1 MADAKDQEKSASK
14 RSAKAKG
21 DAPTPA
27 QAQPESHAALARKY
41 RPKIFAELIGQE
53 AMVRT
58 LKNAFASGR
67 IAQAYMLT
75 GVRGVG
81 KTTTARLIA
90 RALNYEAPGIEGPT
104 LDIEAEGVHCRAILE
119 SRHLDVVE
127 MDAASHTGID
137 DIRELIDSAHYKPNI
152 ARYKV
157 YILDEVHMLS
167 KPAFAGLLKTLEEP
181 PEHVKFIFATTEAR
195 KVPVTVLSRCQR
207 FDLKRIE
214 IETLI
219 EHLAMVAG
227 AEGARAERPALALI
241 ARAAEGSVR
250 DALSILD
257 RAIAF
262 GGSEVEAGAV
272 RGLLGLADRTRIF
285 DLMET
290 VLKGDAG
297 AALAELAALNRDGAE
312 PGQIVADLADA
323 VHAVTLV
330 KAAGAASADP
340 AASEAERAR
349 AADLAA
355 RLSMPALA
363 RAWQMLL
370 KGHDEV
376 RESPRPLAA
385 ADMVLVRLAYAAGL
399 PPPGDLARRLAEGPG
414 TGAAETGSSAAPKPS
429 RKTDPVRAESFSV
442 ETHRVET
449 FHAETLHAEAPRPG
463 PLSTE
468 TLSAEIPAARAPQP
482 VAAPDEPRAASGD
495 EPANPEPPRPELKS
509 FEDVVALAESKRDL
523 KLKHA
528 LVEQVRLV
536 RFKTGTIEINP
547 LPQAPRELG
556 QELMRKLK
564 AWTGRVWM
572 VAVSDEEGAAPLGV
586 QRRERDAREI
596 ERVREHPSVK
606 KVMQHF
612 PGARITAVRPV
623 VEPAPHDAAADEPDA
638 LKEDGTN

>member
-1 MADAKDQEKSASK
+1 MADAKDQEKSASE

-21 DAPTPA
+21 ETLAP
-27 QAQPESHAALARKY
+27 AQPESHAALARKY

-181 PEHVKFIFATTEAR
+181 PEHVKFIFATTEVR

-207 FDLKRIE
+207 FDLKRIG

-219 EHLAMVAG
+219 EHLAMVAN
-227 AEGARAERPALALI
+227 AEGARAERAALALI
-241 ARAAEGSVR
+241 ARGAEGSVR

-262 GGSEVEAGAV
+262 GGSEVEVGAV
-272 RGLLGLADRTRIF
+272 RDLLGLADRTRIF

-297 AALAELAALNRDGAE
+297 AALTELAALNRDGAE
-312 PGQIVADLADA
+312 PGQIIADLADA

-330 KAAGAASADP
+330 KAAGVASADP

-370 KGHDEV
+370 KGHEEV

-399 PPPGDLARRLAEGPG
+399 PPPGELARRLSEGPG

-429 RKTDPVRAESFSV
+429 RKAEPALSAERPRAETQTV
-442 ETHRVET
+442 
-449 FHAETLHAEAPRPG
+449 A
-463 PLSTE
+463 
-468 TLSAEIPAARAPQP
+468 TLSAEIPRARPHAGAEP
-482 VAAPDEPRAASGD
+482 VEPRAASDGD
-495 EPANPEPPRPELKS
+495 QAEPEPPRPELKS
-509 FEDVVALAESKRDL
+509 FEDVVALAEAKRDL

-528 LVEQVRLV
+528 LTEQVRLV
-536 RFKTGTIEINP
+536 RFKPGTIEINP
-547 LPQAPRELG
+547 LPHAPRELG

-572 VAVSDEEGAAPLGV
+572 VAVSDEEGAAPLGI
-586 QRRERDAREI
+586 QRREREAREI

-623 VEPAPHDAAADEPDA
+623 AEAAPQDETTDEPDA

>member
-1 MADAKDQEKSASK
+1 MAAKKPNETTVAAAAGKAEASFSAV
-14 RSAKAKG
+14 G
-21 DAPTPA
+21 V
-27 QAQPESHAALARKY
+27 SHAALARKY
-41 RPKIFAELIGQE
+41 RPKIFAELIGQK

-58 LKNAFASGR
+58 LRNAFASGR

-90 RALNYEAPGIEGPT
+90 RALNYEGNGASGPT
-104 LDIEAEGVHCRAILE
+104 LDMTEEGAHCRAILE

-137 DIRELIDSAHYKPNI
+137 DIRELIDSAHYKPNT

-157 YILDEVHMLS
+157 YIIDEVHMLS
-167 KPAFAGLLKTLEEP
+167 KQAFNGLLKTLEEP

-214 IETLI
+214 IGELV
-219 EHLAMVAG
+219 EHLGRVTEQ
-227 AEGARAERPALALI
+227 EGAIAEQGALALI

-262 GGSEVEAGAV
+262 GAGKVETDAV

-285 DLMET
+285 DLLET
-290 VLKGDAG
+290 VLRGDAG
-297 AALAELAALNRDGAE
+297 AALQQLAQLNRDGAE
-312 PGQIVADLADA
+312 PGQVIADLADA

-330 KAAGAASADP
+330 KAAGEGSADP
-340 AASEAERAR
+340 ASSEGERAR

-355 RLSMPALA
+355 RLPMPSLA

-376 RESPRPLAA
+376 RSSPRPLAA
-385 ADMVLVRLAYAAGL
+385 ADMVLVRLAYASEL
-399 PPPGDLARRLAEGPG
+399 PPPAELARRMRDGPG
-414 TGAAETGSSAAPKPS
+414 GSEKAPAPAAPPPKPA
-429 RKTDPVRAESFSV
+429 RKPAPT
-442 ETHRVET
+442 
-449 FHAETLHAEAPRPG
+449 EAKAAPARPSPPPREDSLPDSEN
-463 PLSTE
+463 PAPPPE
-468 TLSAEIPAARAPQP
+468 PAAL
-482 VAAPDEPRAASGD
+482 
-495 EPANPEPPRPELKS
+495 PELGS
-509 FEDVVALAESKRDL
+509 FEDVVALAEAKRDL

-528 LVEQVRLV
+528 LLEQVRLV
-536 RFKTGTIEINP
+536 HFKPGNIELNP
-547 LPQAPRELG
+547 LPQAAKDLT

-564 AWTGRVWM
+564 AWTGRVWI
-572 VAVSDEEGAAPLGV
+572 VAVSDEPGAEPLGI
-586 QRRERDAREI
+586 RRRDQAAREI
-596 ERVREHPSVK
+596 EKIREHPKVK
-606 KVMQHF
+606 EVLQHF
-612 PGARITAVRPV
+612 PDARIAAVRPTV
-623 VEPAPHDAAADEPDA
+623 APQGEDEPGDDA
-638 LKEDGTN
+638 DDLREDGTSR

>member
-1 MADAKDQEKSASK
+1 MADAENQKSAPK
-14 RSAKAKG
+14 RPAKG
-21 DAPTPA
+21 KADTSAPRA
-27 QAQPESHAALARKY
+27 QGAPESHAALARKY
-41 RPKIFAELIGQE
+41 RPKVFAELIGQE

-58 LKNAFASGR
+58 LRNAFASGR

-90 RALNYEAPGIEGPT
+90 RALNYDTPRVAGPT
-104 LDIEAEGVHCRAILE
+104 LNMGGEGVHCRAILE

-137 DIRELIDSAHYKPNI
+137 DIRELIDSAHYKPNL

-207 FDLKRIE
+207 FDLKRID
-214 IETLI
+214 IEALI
-219 EHLAMVAG
+219 EHLSGIAG
-227 AEGARAERPALALI
+227 SEGASAERPALALI

-262 GGSEVEAGAV
+262 GGSEVKADAV

-297 AALAELAALNRDGAE
+297 GALKQLAALNRDGAE
-312 PGQIVADLADA
+312 PGQVIADLADA

-330 KAAGAASADP
+330 KAAGASSADP

-349 AADLAA
+349 AADLAQ
-355 RLSMPALA
+355 RLSMPSLA

-370 KGHDEV
+370 KGHEEV
-376 RESPRPLAA
+376 RGSPRPPAA
-385 ADMVLVRLAYAAGL
+385 ADMVLVRLAYAADL
-399 PPPGDLARRLAEGPG
+399 PPPGELARRLADGAG
-414 TGAAETGSSAAPKPS
+414 TSGGQATGAPSPRPS
-429 RKTDPVRAESFSV
+429 RRPE
-442 ETHRVET
+442 
-449 FHAETLHAEAPRPG
+449 HAETLRAPRAEALRAETPRVETRSAETGPRETENPAPTPAADDKPAEAPV
-463 PLSTE
+463 PL
-468 TLSAEIPAARAPQP
+468 
-482 VAAPDEPRAASGD
+482 
-495 EPANPEPPRPELKS
+495 PELNS
-509 FEDVVALAESKRDL
+509 FDDVVALAEAKRDL

-528 LVEQVRLV
+528 LLEQVRLV
-536 RFKTGTIEINP
+536 RFKPGTIELSP

-564 AWTGRVWM
+564 AWTGRVWI
-572 VAVSDEEGAAPLGV
+572 VALSDEEGAVPLGQ
-586 QRRERDAREI
+586 QRREREAREI
-596 ERVREHPSVK
+596 ETVREHPAVK
-606 KVMQHF
+606 QVMQHF
-612 PGARITAVRPV
+612 PGARIAAVRPV
-623 VEPAPHDAAADEPDA
+623 VEPASPADGADEPEEF
-638 LKEDGTN
+638 KEDGTN

>member
-1 MADAKDQEKSASK
+1 MADAKDQEKTAGK
-14 RSAKAKG
+14 RKAKG
-21 DAPTPA
+21 EAAAPA
-27 QAQPESHAALARKY
+27 QAQPENHAALARKY
-41 RPKIFAELIGQE
+41 RPKVFAELIGQE

-67 IAQAYMLT
+67 IAQAYLLT

-90 RALNYEAPGIEGPT
+90 RALNYEAPGVDGPT
-104 LDIEAEGVHCRAILE
+104 LDIEAEGLHCRAILE

-181 PEHVKFIFATTEAR
+181 PEHVKFIFATTEVR

-219 EHLAMVAG
+219 EHLAKVAA

-257 RAIAF
+257 RAMAF
-262 GGSEVEAGAV
+262 GGSEVEAGGV

-285 DLMET
+285 DLMEK

-312 PGQIVADLADA
+312 PGQIIADLADA

-385 ADMVLVRLAYAAGL
+385 ADMVLVRLAYAADL
-399 PPPGDLARRLAEGPG
+399 PPPGELARRLAEGA
-414 TGAAETGSSAAPKPS
+414 GASPAESSAQSKPS
-429 RKTDPVRAESFSV
+429 RKPEPATM
-442 ETHRVET
+442 
-449 FHAETLHAEAPRPG
+449 
-463 PLSTE
+463 LSTE
-468 TLSAEIPAARAPQP
+468 TRTMPAPT
-482 VAAPDEPRAASGD
+482 EPRTTPDHAPPE
-495 EPANPEPPRPELKS
+495 EPRQLELKS
-509 FEDVVALAESKRDL
+509 FEDVVALAEAKRDL

-536 RFKTGTIEINP
+536 RFKPGTIEINP
-547 LPQAPRELG
+547 LPHAPRELG
-556 QELMRKLK
+556 QDLMRKLK
-564 AWTGRVWM
+564 AWTGRVWI
-572 VAVSDEEGAAPLGV
+572 VAVSDEEGAVPLGV
-586 QRRERDAREI
+586 QRREREARAI
-596 ERVREHPSVK
+596 ESVREHPSVK
-606 KVMQHF
+606 QVMQHF

-623 VEPAPHDAAADEPDA
+623 AEPDPQESDSDTPDEF
-638 LKEDGTN
+638 KEDGTNR

>member
-1 MADAKDQEKSASK
+1 MAAAKDQEKSAPK

-21 DAPTPA
+21 EAPAPA
-27 QAQPESHAALARKY
+27 KPESHAALARKY
-41 RPKIFAELIGQE
+41 RPKLFAELIGQE

-90 RALNYEAPGIEGPT
+90 RALNYDAPGVEGPT
-104 LDIEAEGVHCRAILE
+104 LDIETEGAHCRAILE

-137 DIRELIDSAHYKPNI
+137 DIRELIDSAHYKPNL

-181 PEHVKFIFATTEAR
+181 PEHVKFIFATTEVR

-219 EHLAMVAG
+219 EHLAMVAS
-227 AEGARAERPALALI
+227 AEGARADRPALALI

-312 PGQIVADLADA
+312 PGQIIADLADA

-340 AASEAERAR
+340 AASEAERGR
-349 AADLAA
+349 AAGLAE

-385 ADMVLVRLAYAAGL
+385 ADMVLVRLAYAASL
-399 PPPGDLARRLAEGPG
+399 PPPGDLARRLSEG
-414 TGAAETGSSAAPKPS
+414 TGAGASETRASPQASRKSEPEPAAMLSEELPAPAPPAAAPRHDTEVGEPDA
-429 RKTDPVRAESFSV
+429 R
-442 ETHRVET
+442 
-449 FHAETLHAEAPRPG
+449 EAP
-463 PLSTE
+463 L
-468 TLSAEIPAARAPQP
+468 
-482 VAAPDEPRAASGD
+482 
-495 EPANPEPPRPELKS
+495 PEPKS
-509 FEDVVALAESKRDL
+509 FEEVVALAEAKRDL

-528 LVEQVRLV
+528 LAEQVRLV
-536 RFKTGTIEINP
+536 RFKPGTLELNP

-556 QELMRKLK
+556 QDLMRKLK
-564 AWTGRVWM
+564 AWTGRVWI

-586 QRRERDAREI
+586 QRREREAQEI
-596 ERVREHPSVK
+596 ERVREHPAVK
-606 KVMQHF
+606 QVMQHF
-612 PGARITAVRPV
+612 PGARIAAVRPT
-623 VEPAPHDAAADEPDA
+623 APSPQDDDAGAAEA

>member
-1 MADAKDQEKSASK
+1 MADVEDQKKSAK
-14 RSAKAKG
+14 RPAKG
-21 DAPTPA
+21 KAEASASTSPP
-27 QAQPESHAALARKY
+27 PPGSHAALARKY
-41 RPKIFAELIGQE
+41 RPKIFGELIGQE

-58 LKNAFASGR
+58 LRNAFATGR

-90 RALNYEAPGIEGPT
+90 RALNYEAPGIAGPT
-104 LDIEAEGVHCRAILE
+104 LDMEAEGVHCRAIIE

-157 YILDEVHMLS
+157 YVLDEVHMLS

-181 PEHVKFIFATTEAR
+181 PEHVKFIFATTEVR

-214 IETLI
+214 IEALV
-219 EHLAMVAG
+219 EHLARIA
-227 AEGARAERPALALI
+227 AEEGAPAERPALALI

-262 GGSEVEAGAV
+262 GGSQVEADAV

-290 VLKGDAG
+290 VLSGDAG
-297 AALAELAALNRDGAE
+297 GALTQLDALNRDGAE
-312 PGQIVADLADA
+312 PGQVIADLADA

-330 KAAGAASADP
+330 KAAGVASADP
-340 AASEAERAR
+340 AASEAEKAR
-349 AADLAA
+349 AADLAM
-355 RLSMPALA
+355 RLPMPALA

-370 KGHDEV
+370 KGHEEV
-376 RESPRPLAA
+376 RASPRPLAA
-385 ADMVLVRLAYAAGL
+385 ADMVLVRLAYAANL
-399 PPPGDLARRLAEGPG
+399 PPPGELARRLHDGAGA
-414 TGAAETGSSAAPKPS
+414 GAAETGAVAAPKPQ
-429 RKTDPVRAESFSV
+429 RKPEPAR
-442 ETHRVET
+442 
-449 FHAETLHAEAPRPG
+449 AETLRAEAPRPQ
-463 PLSTE
+463 P
-468 TLSAEIPAARAPQP
+468 SAPADDAPPQP
-482 VAAPDEPRAASGD
+482 PSAPL
-495 EPANPEPPRPELKS
+495 PEMKS
-509 FEDVVALAESKRDL
+509 FEDIVALAEAKRDL

-528 LVEQVRLV
+528 LLEQIRLV
-536 RFKTGTIEINP
+536 QFKPGTLEINP

-564 AWTGRVWM
+564 AWTGRVWI
-572 VAVSDEEGAAPLGV
+572 VAVSDEEGAPPLGV
-586 QRRERDAREI
+586 QRRENEARDI
-596 ERVREHPSVK
+596 EAVREHPAVK
-606 KVMQHF
+606 EVMQHF
-612 PGARITAVRPV
+612 PGARIAAVRSV
-623 VEPAPHDAAADEPDA
+623 AEPASPADGAEEA
-638 LKEDGTN
+638 EGFKEDGTN

>member
-1 MADAKDQEKSASK
+1 MADAEDPKTAPKRPGKGKAEASAP
-14 RSAKAKG
+14 RVP
-21 DAPTPA
+21 APD
-27 QAQPESHAALARKY
+27 SHAALARKY
-41 RPKIFAELIGQE
+41 RPKVFAELIGQE

-58 LKNAFASGR
+58 LRNAFASGR

-104 LDIEAEGVHCRAILE
+104 LDMGEEGVHCRAILE

-137 DIRELIDSAHYKPNI
+137 DIRELIDSAHYKPNL

-214 IETLI
+214 IEMLT
-219 EHLAMVAG
+219 EHLARISAE
-227 AEGARAERPALALI
+227 EGASAERQALALI

-262 GGSEVEAGAV
+262 GGSEVKADDV

-290 VLKGDAG
+290 VLKGDC
-297 AALAELAALNRDGAE
+297 DGAE
-312 PGQIVADLADA
+312 PGQVIADLADA
-323 VHAVTLV
+323 VHAVTVV

-340 AASEAERAR
+340 AASEAERVR
-349 AADLAA
+349 AADLAQ

-370 KGHDEV
+370 KGYEEV
-376 RESPRPLAA
+376 RGSPRPPAA
-385 ADMVLVRLAYAAGL
+385 ADMVLIRLAYAADL
-399 PPPGDLARRLAEGPG
+399 PPPGELARRLADGTG
-414 TGAAETGSSAAPKPS
+414 TGAGQASGAQWPKPS
-429 RKTDPVRAESFSV
+429 RKPEPARAEGP
-442 ETHRVET
+442 HP
-449 FHAETLHAEAPRPG
+449 ETLRAEAPRAEPRRVEA
-463 PLSTE
+463 PPVETE
-468 TLSAEIPAARAPQP
+468 NPAPA
-482 VAAPDEPRAASGD
+482 DEPMEATA
-495 EPANPEPPRPELKS
+495 PLPELKS
-509 FEDVVALAESKRDL
+509 FEDAVALAEVKRDL

-528 LVEQVRLV
+528 LLEQVRLV
-536 RFKTGTIEINP
+536 HFKPGNIEINP

-564 AWTGRVWM
+564 AWTGRVWI
-572 VAVSDEEGAAPLGV
+572 VAVSDEEGAAPLGA
-586 QRRERDAREI
+586 QLREKEAREI
-596 ERVREHPSVK
+596 EKVREHPAVK
-606 KVMQHF
+606 QVMQHF

-623 VEPAPHDAAADEPDA
+623 VEPAPQEGAEEPEEF
-638 LKEDGTN
+638 KEDGTN

>member
-1 MADAKDQEKSASK
+1 MADAKNPEKGAAKRGGSSK
-14 RSAKAKG
+14 G
-21 DAPTPA
+21 EGAPSGH
-27 QAQPESHAALARKY
+27 AQPESHAALARKY

-90 RALNYEAPGIEGPT
+90 RALNYEADGVEGPT
-104 LDIEAEGVHCRAILE
+104 VEMEREGAHCRAIIE

-137 DIRELIDSAHYKPNI
+137 DIRELIDSAHYKPNL

-181 PEHVKFIFATTEAR
+181 PEHVKFIFATTEVR

-219 EHLAMVAG
+219 EHLGKVAS

-272 RGLLGLADRTRIF
+272 RALLGLADRTRIF

-312 PGQIVADLADA
+312 PGQIIADLADA

-330 KAAGAASADP
+330 KAAGPGSVDL

-349 AADLAA
+349 TADLAA
-355 RLSMPALA
+355 RLSMPVLA

-376 RESPRPLAA
+376 RDSPRPLAA

-399 PPPGDLARRLAEGPG
+399 PPPGELARRLVEGGGAG
-414 TGAAETGSSAAPKPS
+414 TAETSAQPKPS
-429 RKTDPVRAESFSV
+429 RKPEPA
-442 ETHRVET
+442 
-449 FHAETLHAEAPRPG
+449 A
-463 PLSTE
+463 
-468 TLSAEIPAARAPQP
+468 TLSAEIPPSRPAQAEALPP
-482 VAAPDEPRAASGD
+482 EPRAASGGD
-495 EPANPEPPRPELKS
+495 PQAQDPPQAELKS
-509 FEDVVALAESKRDL
+509 FEDVVALAEAKRDL

-528 LVEQVRLV
+528 LTEQVRLV
-536 RFKTGTIEINP
+536 QFKPGMIEINP

-564 AWTGRVWM
+564 AWTGRVWI

-586 QRRERDAREI
+586 QRRERDARTI
-596 ERVREHPSVK
+596 ETVREHPSVK
-606 KVMQHF
+606 EVLRRF
-612 PGARITAVRPV
+612 PGARIAAVRPV
-623 VEPAPHDAAADEPDA
+623 AEPGPEAPDSEAPEAF
-638 LKEDGTN
+638 KEDGTN

>member
-1 MADAKDQEKSASK
+1 MADAEDQKSAPK
-14 RSAKAKG
+14 RPAKG
-21 DAPTPA
+21 KAEASAPRA
-27 QAQPESHAALARKY
+27 HAPESYAALARKY
-41 RPKIFAELIGQE
+41 RPKVFAELIGQD

-58 LKNAFASGR
+58 LRNAFASGR

-90 RALNYEAPGIEGPT
+90 RALNYEAPGIAGPT
-104 LDIEAEGVHCRAILE
+104 LDMDGEGVHCRAILE

-137 DIRELIDSAHYKPNI
+137 DIRELIDSAHYKPNL

-214 IETLI
+214 IEMLI
-219 EHLAMVAG
+219 EHLAG
-227 AEGARAERPALALI
+227 ISQAERASAERPALALI

-262 GGSEVEAGAV
+262 GGSEVKADAV

-285 DLMET
+285 DLLET

-297 AALAELAALNRDGAE
+297 AA
-312 PGQIVADLADA
+312 A

-349 AADLAA
+349 AADLAQ

-370 KGHDEV
+370 KGHEEV
-376 RESPRPLAA
+376 RGSPRPPAA
-385 ADMVLVRLAYAAGL
+385 ADMVLVRLAYAADL
-399 PPPGDLARRLAEGPG
+399 PPPGELARRLADGAG
-414 TGAAETGSSAAPKPS
+414 TSASQTSGAPSPRPS
-429 RKTDPVRAESFSV
+429 RKPEP
-442 ETHRVET
+442 
-449 FHAETLHAEAPRPG
+449 AETLRAPRAEAPRAEPLRIKAPRAETRGVESG
-463 PLSTE
+463 PVETE
-468 TLSAEIPAARAPQP
+468 NPAPPPAA
-482 VAAPDEPRAASGD
+482 DD
-495 EPANPEPPRPELKS
+495 EPAEAPVPLPEPKS
-509 FEDVVALAESKRDL
+509 FDDVVALAEGKRDL

-528 LVEQVRLV
+528 LLEQVRLV
-536 RFKTGTIEINP
+536 RFKPGTIELSP

-564 AWTGRVWM
+564 AWTGRVWI
-572 VAVSDEEGAAPLGV
+572 VALSDEEGAAPLGQ
-586 QRRERDAREI
+586 QRREKEAREI
-596 ERVREHPSVK
+596 EKVREHPAVK
-606 KVMQHF
+606 QVMQHF
-612 PGARITAVRPV
+612 PGARIAAVRPMA
-623 VEPAPHDAAADEPDA
+623 EPAPQADGADEPEEF
-638 LKEDGTN
+638 KEDGTN

>member
-1 MADAKDQEKSASK
+1 MADAKDQEKSAGK
-14 RSAKAKG
+14 RSAKVKG
-21 DAPTPA
+21 EAAAPA
-27 QAQPESHAALARKY
+27 QAQPETHAALARKY

-58 LKNAFASGR
+58 LKNAFSSGR

-137 DIRELIDSAHYKPNI
+137 DIRELIDSAHYKPNL

-219 EHLAMVAG
+219 EHLAMVAT

-262 GGSEVEAGAV
+262 GGSEVEATAV

-312 PGQIVADLADA
+312 PGQIIADLADA

-330 KAAGAASADP
+330 KAAGAASTDP

-349 AADLAA
+349 AADLAS

-399 PPPGDLARRLAEGPG
+399 PPPGDLASRLSEGPDK
-414 TGAAETGSSAAPKPS
+414 GAAEAGPSAAPKPP
-429 RKTDPVRAESFSV
+429 RKTEPARAES
-442 ETHRVET
+442 HRVET
-449 FHAETLHAEAPRPG
+449 LRAEAPRPG

-468 TLSAEIPAARAPQP
+468 MPPARAPQP
-482 VAAPDEPRAASGD
+482 VASPDEPRAASGGEQA
-495 EPANPEPPRPELKS
+495 EPGQPPPELKS

-572 VAVSDEEGAAPLGV
+572 VAVSDEEGAAPLGI
-586 QRRERDAREI
+586 QRREREAREI

-606 KVMQHF
+606 QVMQHF
-612 PGARITAVRPV
+612 PGARIAAVRPV
-623 VEPAPHDAAADEPDA
+623 AEPAPQDEPADEPDA
-638 LKEDGTN
+638 LKENGTN

>member
-1 MADAKDQEKSASK
+1 MPEFEDQDKAARKRAPKGKASSA
-14 RSAKAKG
+14 A
-21 DAPTPA
+21 APASP
-27 QAQPESHAALARKY
+27 PESHAALARKY
-41 RPKIFAELIGQE
+41 RPKTFDELIGQE

-58 LKNAFASGR
+58 LRNAFASGR

-90 RALNYEAPGIEGPT
+90 RALNYDAPGADGPT
-104 LDIEAEGVHCRAILE
+104 LDMSEEGAHCRAILE

-181 PEHVKFIFATTEAR
+181 PEHVKFIFATTEVR

-207 FDLKRIE
+207 FDLKRID
-214 IETLI
+214 IEELI
-219 EHLAMVAG
+219 AHLDRVAT
-227 AEGARAERPALALI
+227 AEGAKAERPALALI

-262 GGSEVEAGAV
+262 GGSKVEAEAV

-290 VLKGDAG
+290 VLSGDAG
-297 AALAELAALNRDGAE
+297 GALTQLDALNRDGAE
-312 PGQIVADLADA
+312 PGQIIADLADT

-330 KAAGAASADP
+330 KAAGEASADP
-340 AASEAERAR
+340 AASESERAR
-349 AADLAA
+349 AADLAT
-355 RLSMPALA
+355 RLPMPALA

-370 KGHDEV
+370 KGYEEV
-376 RESPRPLAA
+376 RGSPRPLAA
-385 ADMVLVRLAYAAGL
+385 ADMVLVRLAYAADL
-399 PPPGDLARRLAEGPG
+399 PPPGDLARRLADGAG
-414 TGAAETGSSAAPKPS
+414 TASAPAGAAPAPNPS
-429 RKTDPVRAESFSV
+429 RKPEPAR
-442 ETHRVET
+442 
-449 FHAETLHAEAPRPG
+449 AEAPR
-463 PLSTE
+463 TE
-468 TLSAEIPAARAPQP
+468 ADPPPAD
-482 VAAPDEPRAASGD
+482 PDEA
-495 EPANPEPPRPELKS
+495 PEPPAPPPELRS
-509 FEDVVALAESKRDL
+509 FEDVVALAEGKRDL

-528 LVEQVRLV
+528 LAEQVRLIQ
-536 RFKTGTIEINP
+536 FKPGLIEINP

-564 AWTGRVWM
+564 AWTGRVWI
-572 VAVSDEEGAAPLGV
+572 VAVSDQEGASPLGV
-586 QRRERDAREI
+586 QRRKKEASAI
-596 ERVREHPSVK
+596 AAISEHPAVK
-606 KVMQHF
+606 EVLQHF
-612 PGARITAVRPV
+612 PGARIAAVRPV
-623 VEPAPHDAAADEPDA
+623 AEPAQPTEAPDEPEEF
-638 LKEDGTN
+638 KEDGTN

>member
-1 MADAKDQEKSASK
+1 MADAEDQKSAPK
-14 RSAKAKG
+14 RPAKG
-21 DAPTPA
+21 KAEGPRA
-27 QAQPESHAALARKY
+27 QAAPESHAALARKY
-41 RPKIFAELIGQE
+41 RPKIFGELIGQE

-58 LKNAFASGR
+58 LRNAFASGR

-104 LDIEAEGVHCRAILE
+104 LEMGEEGVHCRAILE

-181 PEHVKFIFATTEAR
+181 PEHVKFIFATTEVR

-214 IETLI
+214 IETLT
-219 EHLAMVAG
+219 EHLARISA
-227 AEGARAERPALALI
+227 AEGAQAERPALALI

-262 GGSEVEAGAV
+262 GGNEVKADAV

-285 DLMET
+285 DLLET

-297 AALAELAALNRDGAE
+297 GALKQLDALNRDGAE
-312 PGQIVADLADA
+312 PGQVITDLADA

-330 KAAGAASADP
+330 KAAGVASADP
-340 AASEAERAR
+340 AASEAEKAR
-349 AADLAA
+349 TADLAA
-355 RLSMPALA
+355 RLPMPALA

-370 KGHDEV
+370 KGHEEV
-376 RESPRPLAA
+376 RASPRPLAA
-385 ADMVLVRLAYAAGL
+385 ADMVLVRLAYAASL
-399 PPPGDLARRLAEGPG
+399 PPPGELARRVHDGAGA
-414 TGAAETGSSAAPKPS
+414 TAAEAGAPPPPKPQ
-429 RKTDPVRAESFSV
+429 RKPEPAR
-442 ETHRVET
+442 
-449 FHAETLHAEAPRPG
+449 AEAPRPQPSAPAHHEAPESPSA
-463 PLSTE
+463 PL
-468 TLSAEIPAARAPQP
+468 
-482 VAAPDEPRAASGD
+482 
-495 EPANPEPPRPELKS
+495 PELKS
-509 FEDVVALAESKRDL
+509 FEDVVALAETKRDL

-528 LVEQVRLV
+528 LTEQVRLV
-536 RFKTGTIEINP
+536 QFKPGTLEINP

-564 AWTGRVWM
+564 AWTGRVWI
-572 VAVSDEEGAAPLGV
+572 VAVSDEEGAPPLGV
-586 QRRERDAREI
+586 QRREKEARDI
-596 ERVREHPSVK
+596 EAVREHPAVK
-606 KVMQHF
+606 EVMQHF
-612 PGARITAVRPV
+612 PGARIAAVRSV
-623 VEPAPHDAAADEPDA
+623 AEPSSPADGADEA
-638 LKEDGTN
+638 EEFKEDGTN

>member
-1 MADAKDQEKSASK
+1 MADAEDQKSAPK
-14 RSAKAKG
+14 RPAKG
-21 DAPTPA
+21 KAEGPRA
-27 QAQPESHAALARKY
+27 QAAPESHAALARKY
-41 RPKIFAELIGQE
+41 RPKIFGELIGQE

-58 LKNAFASGR
+58 LRNAFASGR

-104 LDIEAEGVHCRAILE
+104 LEMGEEGVHCRAILE

-181 PEHVKFIFATTEAR
+181 PEHVKFIFATTEVR

-214 IETLI
+214 IETLT
-219 EHLAMVAG
+219 EHLARISA
-227 AEGARAERPALALI
+227 AEGAQAERPALALI

-262 GGSEVEAGAV
+262 GGNEVKADAV

-285 DLMET
+285 DLLET

-297 AALAELAALNRDGAE
+297 GALKQLDALNRDGAE
-312 PGQIVADLADA
+312 PGQVITDLADA

-330 KAAGAASADP
+330 KAAGVASADP
-340 AASEAERAR
+340 AASEAEKAR

-355 RLSMPALA
+355 RLPMPALA

-370 KGHDEV
+370 KGHEEV
-376 RESPRPLAA
+376 RASPRPLAA
-385 ADMVLVRLAYAAGL
+385 ADMVLVRLAYAANL
-399 PPPGDLARRLAEGPG
+399 PPPGELARRVHDGAGA
-414 TGAAETGSSAAPKPS
+414 TAAEAGAPPPPKPQ
-429 RKTDPVRAESFSV
+429 RKPEPAR
-442 ETHRVET
+442 
-449 FHAETLHAEAPRPG
+449 AEAPRPQPSAPAHHEAPESPSA
-463 PLSTE
+463 PL
-468 TLSAEIPAARAPQP
+468 
-482 VAAPDEPRAASGD
+482 
-495 EPANPEPPRPELKS
+495 PELKS
-509 FEDVVALAESKRDL
+509 FEDVVALAETKRDL

-528 LVEQVRLV
+528 LTEQVRLV
-536 RFKTGTIEINP
+536 QFKPGTLEINP

-564 AWTGRVWM
+564 AWTGRVWI
-572 VAVSDEEGAAPLGV
+572 VAVSDEEGAPPLGV
-586 QRRERDAREI
+586 QRREKEARDI
-596 ERVREHPSVK
+596 EAVREHPAVK
-606 KVMQHF
+606 EVMQHF
-612 PGARITAVRPV
+612 PGARIAAVRSV
-623 VEPAPHDAAADEPDA
+623 AEPSSPADGADEA
-638 LKEDGTN
+638 EEFKEDGTN

>member
-1 MADAKDQEKSASK
+1 MAEAKKPNKAAESAAAGKAEAAS
-14 RSAKAKG
+14 SAVG
-21 DAPTPA
+21 V
-27 QAQPESHAALARKY
+27 SHAALARKY
-41 RPKIFAELIGQE
+41 RPKTFGELIGQE

-58 LKNAFASGR
+58 LTNAFASGR

-90 RALNYEAPGIEGPT
+90 RALNYEGPGVAGPT
-104 LDIEAEGVHCRAILE
+104 LDMSEEGPHCRAILE

-181 PEHVKFIFATTEAR
+181 PEHVKFIFATTEVR

-214 IETLI
+214 IDTLI
-219 EHLAMVAG
+219 EHLARITA

-262 GGSEVEAGAV
+262 GGSEVEADAV
-272 RGLLGLADRTRIF
+272 RVLLGLADRTRIF

-297 AALAELAALNRDGAE
+297 GALTQLDALNRDGAE
-312 PGQIVADLADA
+312 PGQVIADLADA

-330 KAAGAASADP
+330 KAAGEASADP
-340 AASEAERAR
+340 AASESERAR
-349 AADLAA
+349 AADLAT
-355 RLSMPALA
+355 RLPMPALA

-370 KGHDEV
+370 KGYEEV
-376 RESPRPLAA
+376 RASPRPLAA
-385 ADMVLVRLAYAAGL
+385 ADMVLVRLAYAADL
-399 PPPGDLARRLAEGPG
+399 PPPGELARRLADGAGASAPEAGP
-414 TGAAETGSSAAPKPS
+414 AVPKSS
-429 RKTDPVRAESFSV
+429 RKPEPVRAE
-442 ETHRVET
+442 
-449 FHAETLHAEAPRPG
+449 
-463 PLSTE
+463 
-468 TLSAEIPAARAPQP
+468 
-482 VAAPDEPRAASGD
+482 AAPPEPSAKADSD
-495 EPANPEPPRPELKS
+495 TSPEPPAPLPELNS

-528 LVEQVRLV
+528 LTEQVQLV
-536 RFKTGTIEINP
+536 RFKPGLIEINP

-556 QELMRKLK
+556 QEVMRKVK
-564 AWTGRVWM
+564 AWTGRVWI

-586 QRRERDAREI
+586 QRREKEARAI
-596 ERVREHPSVK
+596 ADIREHPAVK
-606 KVMQHF
+606 EVMQHF
-612 PGARITAVRPV
+612 PGARIAAVRKV
-623 VEPAPHDAAADEPDA
+623 VEPTPAEEADEPDE

>member
-1 MADAKDQEKSASK
+1 MADVEDQTKSARK
-14 RSAKAKG
+14 RPGTGKAG
-21 DAPTPA
+21 APA
-27 QAQPESHAALARKY
+27 QARTESHAALARKY

-58 LKNAFASGR
+58 LKNAFASNR

-90 RALNYEAPGIEGPT
+90 RALNYEAPGFDGPT
-104 LDIEAEGVHCRAILE
+104 LDMTEEGIHCRAIIE

-127 MDAASHTGID
+127 MDAASHTGIE
-137 DIRELIDSAHYKPNI
+137 DIRDLIDSAHYKPNL

-167 KPAFAGLLKTLEEP
+167 KSAFAGLLKTLEEP

-207 FDLKRIE
+207 FDLKRID
-214 IETLI
+214 IEALI
-219 EHLAMVAG
+219 EHLAGIAQ
-227 AEGARAERPALALI
+227 AEGAKAERSALALI

-262 GGSEVEAGAV
+262 GGDEMTADAV

-290 VLKGDAG
+290 VLSGDAG
-297 AALAELAALNRDGAE
+297 GALKQLEALNRDGAE
-312 PGQIVADLADA
+312 PGQVIADLADA

-340 AASEAERAR
+340 ASSEAERAR
-349 AADLAA
+349 AADLAG
-355 RLSMPALA
+355 RLPMPALA

-376 RESPRPLAA
+376 RNSPRPLAA
-385 ADMVLVRLAYAAGL
+385 ADMILVRLAYAADL
-399 PPPGDLARRLAEGPG
+399 PPPGELARRLRHGADTASGG
-414 TGAAETGSSAAPKPS
+414 GAAAPQPKPS
-429 RKTDPVRAESFSV
+429 RKPEPARGASPAVEDENPAPAEPDDAEPVDAEP
-442 ETHRVET
+442 E
-449 FHAETLHAEAPRPG
+449 
-463 PLSTE
+463 
-468 TLSAEIPAARAPQP
+468 PAAP
-482 VAAPDEPRAASGD
+482 S
-495 EPANPEPPRPELKS
+495 PELHS
-509 FEDVVALAESKRDL
+509 FEDVVALAEAKRDL

-528 LVEQVRLV
+528 LMEQVRLV
-536 RFKTGTIEINP
+536 RFRPGTIELNP

-564 AWTGRVWM
+564 AWTGRVWI
-572 VAVSDEEGAAPLGV
+572 VVLSDDEGAVPLGV
-586 QRRERDAREI
+586 VRREREARQI
-596 ERVREHPSVK
+596 ETLREHPAVK
-606 KVMQHF
+606 QVMQHF
-612 PGARITAVRPV
+612 PGARIASVRPIADRAQQP
-623 VEPAPHDAAADEPDA
+623 PADDGEDPDSF
-638 LKEDGTN
+638 KEDGTN

>member
-1 MADAKDQEKSASK
+1 VADVKDQEKSARKRPSK
-14 RSAKAKG
+14 A
-21 DAPTPA
+21 DAAAASPT

-41 RPKIFAELIGQE
+41 RPKIFGELIGQE

-90 RALNYEAPGIEGPT
+90 RALNYEAAGVEGPT
-104 LDIEAEGVHCRAILE
+104 LDMTEEGVHCRAILE

-137 DIRELIDSAHYKPNI
+137 DIRELIDSAHYKPNL

-181 PEHVKFIFATTEAR
+181 PKHVKFIFATTEAR

-214 IETLI
+214 IEMLI
-219 EHLAMVAG
+219 KHLANIAR
-227 AEGARAERPALALI
+227 AEGAAAERPALALI

-262 GGSEVEAGAV
+262 GGNEVKADAV

-297 AALAELAALNRDGAE
+297 GALQQLEALTRDGAE
-312 PGQIVADLADA
+312 PGQVIADLADA

-349 AADLAA
+349 AADLAE
-355 RLSMPALA
+355 RLEMPALA

-376 RESPRPLAA
+376 RNSSRPGAA
-385 ADMVLVRLAYAAGL
+385 ADMVLVRLAYAADL
-399 PPPGDLARRLAEGPG
+399 PPPGELARRLCDGA
-414 TGAAETGSSAAPKPS
+414 GAAAGEGASAPQPRPS
-429 RKTDPVRAESFSV
+429 RKPEPARAE
-442 ETHRVET
+442 TR
-449 FHAETLHAEAPRPG
+449 R
-463 PLSTE
+463 TE
-468 TLSAEIPAARAPQP
+468 TLGADPDPQEPSAPVDHQPAEPPAPL
-482 VAAPDEPRAASGD
+482 
-495 EPANPEPPRPELKS
+495 PEPKS
-509 FEDVVALAESKRDL
+509 FEDVVLLAEAKRDL

-528 LVEQVRLV
+528 LMEQVRLV
-536 RFKTGTIEINP
+536 RFKPGTIEINP

-572 VAVSDEEGAAPLGV
+572 VAVSDEEGASPLGV
-586 QRRERDAREI
+586 QRREKEAREI
-596 ERVREHPSVK
+596 EQVREHPAVK
-606 KVMQHF
+606 QVMQHF
-612 PGARITAVRPV
+612 PGARIASVRGVAKPA
-623 VEPAPHDAAADEPDA
+623 EPAPPADAEETEEF
-638 LKEDGTN
+638 KEDGTN